1 MNKTILVIAG
11 VILLGGSAFF
21 LFKKDMSEVTNYPP
35 IPGPIIAMGDSLVY
49 GYGATSGNDF
59 VSVLSREIGEPIINM
74 GVNGNTTA
82 GGLSAVDMVTEL
94 KPSVVLVLLGGNDY
108 LRGVPITE
116 TFANL
121 EQLVQKLQ
129 SSGAVVVLLGIQ
141 GGVLSDPFAEQFE
154 ALAER
159 QGTAYVPNVLSGLIG
174 NTALMADAIHPNDAG
189 YERIAQK
196 VLPVLE
202 GVLK

>member
-1 MNKTILVIAG
+1 MNKTILSILG
-11 VILLGGSAFF
+11 VAMVGVTAFF
-21 LFKKDMSEVTNYPP
+21 LFKKDLPQITNYPP
-35 IPGPIIAMGDSLVY
+35 VAGPIVAMGDSLVY
-49 GYGATSGNDF
+49 GYGATKGNDF
-59 VSVLSREIGEPIINM
+59 VSLLSNTIGQPIINR
-74 GVNGNTTA
+74 GVNGNTTS
-82 GGLSAVDMVTEL
+82 GGLSAIDMVTEL

-108 LRGVPITE
+108 LRGVPIAE
-116 TFANL
+116 TFNNL
-121 EQLVQKLQ
+121 ERIIEKLQ
-129 SSGAVVVLLGIQ
+129 ANGAVVVLLGIQ

-159 QGTAYVPNVLSGLIG
+159 RGTAYVPNVLQGIIG

-189 YERIAQK
+189 YERIAEK